1 MHRWINVGIFVA
13 AAIAAYMM
21 AVSAFLSPAKDEP
34 EIGDLIQEL
43 NQAWCDDPRGTLSD
57 GSCEE

>member
-1 MHRWINVGIFVA
+1 
-13 AAIAAYMM
+13 MM

-43 NQAWCDDPRGTLSD
+43 NQAWCDDPRGTLSN
-57 GSCEE
+57 GGCEE